1 MKKLLLLISS
11 LLFTNCINNFDEINK
26 NPYGVGDK
34 ELDRVTTG
42 GNELLSLQ
50 KLVLP
55 QQENSYQMCFDLFA
69 TGYAGY
75 ASQTKHFNDYPVY
88 NPRTGWVDYVFD
100 DTYPKI
106 YTGYYKLRGLSK
118 GDFNKPYFALAT
130 IYRVAITHWLT
141 DTYGPLPYTK
151 MQEGK
156 KEIPYDTQRD
166 LYLAMINDL
175 KQASEALSKIDP
187 SDRQYAP
194 YDMVY
199 EGDMSKWVKY
209 ANSLLL
215 RIAIRISDVDAAKA
229 KEVAEYAIKHGVIET
244 NSDNASLKTTD
255 NSVFKMSSIW
265 GDSRVG
271 ADIANYMNAY
281 KDPRREK
288 YFTAVNSRTDENKFF
303 GLRTGTFNTP
313 EKAHYSL
320 PNIQKDSPIVWISAA
335 EVSFLKAEGALKG
348 WVMNGNPKDLYEKGI
363 QLSFEQ
369 WGATVGEYL
378 NSESQVNGFQDNLN
392 PALNDNSFS
401 SAITVK
407 WDDATTQDQKLAK
420 IITQKWIAMF
430 PYGGQE
436 AWAEWRRTG
445 YPNLMPAKENN
456 SGGIIS
462 TVTQV
467 EGKDTGGMRRLP
479 FSRSEYKDNPAY
491 ILQAVGYLK
500 GPDTGATD
508 LWWVKK

>member
-1 MKKLLLLISS
+1 MKKLLLFITP
-11 LLFTNCINNFDEINK
+11 LLFTSCINDDLNK
-26 NPYGVGDK
+26 NPYGVDDQQ
-34 ELDRVTTG
+34 LARVTTG
-42 GNELLSLQ
+42 GNELLSMQ

-88 NPRTGWVDYVFD
+88 NPRTGWVDYVFN

-106 YTGYYKLRGLSK
+106 YNGYFKLKSLAK
-118 GDFNKPYFALAT
+118 GDFNKTYFALAS

-151 MQEGK
+151 MQPGK
-156 KEIPYDTQRD
+156 KEVAYDNQEE
-166 LYLAMINDL
+166 LYLAMVNDL
-175 KQASEALSKIDP
+175 QQAVEALKKTDP
-187 SDRQYAP
+187 ADRQYAP

-215 RIAIRISDVDAAKA
+215 RIAIRMSDVAPAKA
-229 KEVAEYAIKHGVIET
+229 KEIAENAVKDGVIE
-244 NSDNASLKTTD
+244 SNAENAALKNTD
-255 NSVFKMSSIW
+255 NPVFKVSSIW

-271 ADIANYMNAY
+271 ADITNYMNAY

-288 YFTAVNSRTDENKFF
+288 FFTAVNERGADNKFF
-303 GLRTGTFNTP
+303 GLRTGTTNTP

-320 PNIQKDSPIVWISAA
+320 PNIQKDTPIMWISAA
-335 EVSFLKAEGALKG
+335 EVSFLKAEGKLKG
-348 WVMNGNPKDLYEKGI
+348 WDMNGDAKELYEKGI
-363 QLSFEQ
+363 RLSFEQ
-369 WGATVGEYL
+369 WGANIGNYLEGEQ
-378 NSESQVNGFQDNLN
+378 SVNGFQDELN
-392 PALNDNSFS
+392 PILNDNSFTS
-401 SAITVK
+401 QITVK
-407 WDDATTQDQKLAK
+407 WDDASTQDQKLAK
-420 IITQKWIAMF
+420 IITQKWIAMY
-430 PYGGQE
+430 PYGSQE

-445 YPNLMPAKENN
+445 YPNLMPARENN

-462 TVTQV
+462 DIKQV
-467 EGKDTGGMRRLP
+467 DGKDIGGMRRLP
-479 FSRSEYKDNPAY
+479 YSSSEYKENPAY
-491 ILQAVGYLK
+491 IAEAVTYLK
-500 GPDTGATD
+500 GPDNGATN